1 MARKTK
7 HITEIRVRYG
17 ETDKMGFCYYGN
29 YAQFL
34 EVARVELLRS
44 QGVSYKELEDAG
56 ILLPVRNFSIKYIA
70 PAKYDDLLFIQ
81 TEILKING
89 SRIIFKYEIRN
100 QKKIIIATANTELV
114 FLNSD
119 TMKPTHV
126 PTEILTFHETEIK

>member
-1 MARKTK
+1 MVRKTK

-56 ILLPVRNFSIKYIA
+56 ILLPVRNF
-70 PAKYDDLLFIQ
+70 
-81 TEILKING
+81 
-89 SRIIFKYEIRN
+89 
-100 QKKIIIATANTELV
+100 
-114 FLNSD
+114 
-119 TMKPTHV
+119 
-126 PTEILTFHETEIK
+126 